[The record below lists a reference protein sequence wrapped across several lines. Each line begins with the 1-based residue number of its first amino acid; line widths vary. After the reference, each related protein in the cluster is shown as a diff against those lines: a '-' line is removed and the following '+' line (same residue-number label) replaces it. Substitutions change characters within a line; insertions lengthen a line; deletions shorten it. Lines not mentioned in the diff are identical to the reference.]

1 MEAFSPTPPDWREIA
16 THATGFC
23 CPSCHASST
32 GATAA
37 WIDRR
42 SPVYIENR
50 KRKWQEFYLCQCG
63 KAWWG
68 WSDER
73 TPNEFATRAAAQGEN
88 RTPYNSEDGD
98 LDYDSFF
105 GYF

>member
-1 MEAFSPTPPDWREIA
+1 MEAFSPIPPDWTQPAI
-16 THATGFC
+16 HAQEFC
-23 CPSCHASST
+23 CPNCRATSAEAS
-32 GATAA
+32 AV

-42 SPVYIENR
+42 SPVQLENR
-50 KRKWQEFYLCQCG
+50 RRKWQEFYHCECG

-68 WSDER
+68 WSNER
-73 TPNEFATRAAAQGEN
+73 TPNEFADRATQN
-88 RTPYNSEDGD
+88 NDDGD

>member
-16 THATGFC
+16 THADGFC
-23 CPSCHASST
+23 CPDCHASST
-32 GATAA
+32 AATAA

-42 SPVYIENR
+42 SPVFIENR

-68 WSDER
+68 WSNDR
-73 TPNEFATRAAAQGEN
+73 TPNEFVD
-88 RTPYNSEDGD
+88 RTPYNNNEDSD